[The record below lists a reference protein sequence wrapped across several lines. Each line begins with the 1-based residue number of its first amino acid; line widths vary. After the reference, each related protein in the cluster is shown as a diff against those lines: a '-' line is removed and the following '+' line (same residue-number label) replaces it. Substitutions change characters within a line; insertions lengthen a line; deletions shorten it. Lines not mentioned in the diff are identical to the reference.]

1 MEEQR
6 NLEKKLSPEDFDF
19 LDRLLKIQGYQDA
32 RRKELIQQYSNIF
45 LAPGVMEKIRKNSTP
60 IYEII
65 APDGAFHEI

>member
-19 LDRLLKIQGYQDA
+19 LDRLLKIQGYQGA
-32 RRKELIQQYSNIF
+32 RRKELIQQYLNIF
-45 LAPGVMEKIRKNSTP
+45 LVPEVMEKIRKNSSSL
-60 IYEII
+60 YEII